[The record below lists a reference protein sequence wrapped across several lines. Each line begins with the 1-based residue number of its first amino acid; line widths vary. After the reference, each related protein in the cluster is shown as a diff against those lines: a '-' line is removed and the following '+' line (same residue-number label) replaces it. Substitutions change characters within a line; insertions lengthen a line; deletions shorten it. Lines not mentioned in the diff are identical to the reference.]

1 MTGNEK
7 APLAGKGSN
16 NETLVKDNQLTAD
29 NQAPAFLDLV
39 KPFDR
44 EDKAVNIGLQEA
56 GMFFAKEKPLNPI
69 LAGIKE
75 GEKTVKDY
83 YSAAIQYLIPQG
95 VEVPKPE
102 VTFEID
108 GIPLFTRKSV
118 SLLIAKAKAGKT
130 TVAAWI
136 VAQILKKGNVK
147 VLWID
152 TEQGLYY
159 GSRTQHW
166 ILAIAQMAMCENLS
180 YFDLKI
186 FPPHERV
193 EMVNSLIERGAYGMV
208 VIDGIRDLVTDIN
221 SPEQATMVAT
231 DLMRWAEEYNV
242 HLLTILHQNKSD
254 SNARGHLGTELV
266 NKAETVIKVSNET
279 GDVVAEPEYSRGEPF
294 QPFALSRGE
303 YGIPYRVD
311 GWVKPTTSNKKRLSQ
326 PNEVST
332 AQHQRILMDVFK
344 GGFKPKLGEL
354 KTRLSNCYSA
364 HFECEFGG
372 RRIDALLDFLLNDL
386 QLIGKDGK
394 DRSPNTF
401 YYLTTDNITG
411 DVPSDD
417 VTSS

>member
-1 MTGNEK
+1 MDAKRK
-7 APLAGKGSN
+7 APLAGKGSGGK
-16 NETLVKDNQLTAD
+16 TTSKDTDNQS
-29 NQAPAFLDLV
+29 NIQSFFDLV
-39 KPFDR
+39 KPLSEFNGPKWSLSDC
-44 EDKAVNIGLQEA
+44 EDVFSSNDSEVKAA
-56 GMFFAKEKPLNPI
+56 
-69 LAGIKE
+69 
-75 GEKTVKDY
+75 KDY
-83 YSAAIQYLIPQG
+83 YSAAIQHLIPQG
-95 VEVPKPE
+95 VEVPEPE

-108 GIPLFTRKSV
+108 SIPLFTRKSV

-136 VAQILKKGNVK
+136 IAQILQKGNMR

-166 ILAIAQMAMCENLS
+166 ILAIAKMETCENLN
-180 YFDLKI
+180 YFDLKTR
-186 FPPHERV
+186 PPHVRV
-193 EMVNSLIERGAYGMV
+193 EMVNKLIERGTYGMI

-231 DLMRWAEEYNV
+231 DLMRWAEEFNV
-242 HLLTILHQNKSD
+242 HILTILHQNKSD

-303 YGIPYRVD
+303 YGIPFRID
-311 GWVKPTTSNKKRLSQ
+311 GWIQSTTSNKKRLLQ

-332 AQHQRILMDVFK
+332 VQHQRILMDVFK

-364 HFECEFGG
+364 HLGCEFGG
-372 RRIDALLDFLLNDL
+372 RRTDALLDFLLNDL

-401 YYLTTDNITG
+401 YYLTTDNMAD
-411 DVPSDD
+411 DVLSAV